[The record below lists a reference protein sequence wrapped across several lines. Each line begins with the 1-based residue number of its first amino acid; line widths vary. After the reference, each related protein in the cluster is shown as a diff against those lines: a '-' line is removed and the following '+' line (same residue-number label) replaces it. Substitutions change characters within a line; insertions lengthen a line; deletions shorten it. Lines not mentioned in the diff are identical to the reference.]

1 VQVEHNLYGDQ
12 QAFATGNSTTIDAKY
27 DAECGARIWVAD
39 DELHLRFE
47 GQLRGADR
55 FSLKNPPVEFYNEY
69 AFGAGTAF
77 RHRWGFR
84 SLGGV
89 SGQVAF
95 LTANLSVPGS
105 DTFRF
110 VREGSAAGVGGF
122 HGNSGRQAQASGP
135 SLPDRVEF
143 YRNGSRLWSLSSF
156 RWPTS
161 SVPDV
166 FVDLNYVF
174 LTLLDGAGTMDKGRW
189 YDFACTWD
197 L

>member
-39 DELHLRFE
+39 GELHLRFE

-55 FSLKNPPVEFYNEY
+55 FSLKNPPIEFYNEY
-69 AFGAGTAF
+69 AFGVGRAF
-77 RHRWGFR
+77 RHKWGFR

-110 VREGSAAGVGGF
+110 VREGSPVGVGGF
-122 HGNSGRQAQASGP
+122 HANSGRQAQASGP

-156 RWPTS
+156 RWPSS
-161 SVPDV
+161 SVPDA

-174 LTLLDGAGTMDKGRW
+174 LTLLDGAGTMDKCCW